1 MIMATA
7 KRSKMKGKSRGAK
20 STQKVAIKKLPA
32 IKAPLK
38 KGGVVTAIYDLTC
51 IPKRDVTAVL
61 EGFTQVLE
69 HHVKPNGPG
78 AFTLP
83 GYFKVVVVKKAA
95 RPARK
100 GINPFTGEEI
110 MIKAKPAR
118 KVVKIKP
125 LKKLKEMVT

>member
-1 MIMATA
+1 MATA
-7 KRSKMKGKSRGAK
+7 KRTAKSKGKSRSAK
-20 STQKVAIKKLPA
+20 PAQKVAIKKLPA
-32 IKAPLK
+32 IKSPLK

-51 IPKRDVTAVL
+51 VSKRDVTAVL
-61 EGFTQVLE
+61 EGFTTVLE

-78 AFTLP
+78 VFTLP
-83 GYFKVVVVKKAA
+83 GYFKVSVVKKPA

-118 KVVKIKP
+118 KVVKIKA
-125 LKKLKEMVT
+125 LKKLKEMVD